1 MDRPKMSEAL
11 RGLLSVLAVGITSAA
26 PAWAQIFTDPVPY
39 CRAVGTIDKPDAR
52 YAGPKLPGWMAAT
65 LHLGPD
71 QGERME
77 WRCAQ
82 GAVLA
87 CLYGAN
93 IPCAAK
99 ADTSRTPTAAIASF
113 CAANPDADV
122 VPMVVTGHET
132 VVSWACHHGLPVV
145 TAVGAL
151 DAQGYATAYW
161 RRVAP

>member
-1 MDRPKMSEAL
+1 M
-11 RGLLSVLAVGITSAA
+11 RGLLA
-26 PAWAQIFTDPVPY
+26 AWAVITLAASPAGAKGFQDPVAY

-52 YAGPKLPGWMAAT
+52 YTGPKLPGWMAGKLNLT
-65 LHLGPD
+65 PD
-71 QGERME
+71 QSDRME

-99 ADTSRTPTAAIASF
+99 ADTSRHPTPALASY
-113 CAANPDADV
+113 CRTNPEAPF

-132 VVSWACHHGLPVV
+132 VVSWACHAGRPVV
-145 TAVGAL
+145 TAVGAV
-151 DAQGYATAYW
+151 DAEGYATAYW
-161 RRVAP
+161 WRVAP